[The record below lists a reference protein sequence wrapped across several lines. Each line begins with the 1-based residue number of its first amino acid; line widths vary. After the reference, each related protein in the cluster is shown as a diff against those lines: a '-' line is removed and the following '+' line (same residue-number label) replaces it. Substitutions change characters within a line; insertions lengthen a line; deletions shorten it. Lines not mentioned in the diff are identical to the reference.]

1 MSLLKERKVHLIG
14 KWREKERNGRERR
27 KREMEKERDIIYLE

>member
-27 KREMEKERDIIYLE
+27 KRDGERKRYNLP